1 MTLSRRKEVGVLTAS
16 EVISSIGL
24 CLKTLVFEK
33 INFKKIVNLKYSEIL
48 SDIIGY
54 KKYYL
59 MELIK

>member
-24 CLKTLVFEK
+24 CLETLVFEK

>member
-24 CLKTLVFEK
+24 CLKTFGFEK
-33 INFKKIVNLKYSEIL
+33 IIFKKIVNFKYSEIL

-54 KKYYL
+54 KKNYR